1 MIELLTSIGL
11 GGILILAVGFVGIFW
26 LAQLIDARDPH
37 DEGDNDE

>member
-26 LAQLIDARDPH
+26 LAQVIDSRDPY